1 MLHKRVYYT
10 KVGLSIL
17 QMCKK
22 WIITFLPFMIT
33 ISTCQIDEMRST
45 SSSSSLIICSL
56 RMALLKGT

>member
-22 WIITFLPFMIT
+22 WIITFFT
-33 ISTCQIDEMRST
+33 IHDHHQYVSDR
-45 SSSSSLIICSL
+45 
-56 RMALLKGT
+56 